1 LIVKVLQ
8 FAYQVSHRIVTC
20 WKNGIL
26 DQRAAVGVEYNADS
40 SAPYSP
46 DGYG

>member
-1 LIVKVLQ
+1 M
-8 FAYQVSHRIVTC
+8 VTY

-26 DQRAAVGVEYNADS
+26 DRRAADGVEYNADS